1 MRLIKKSNVLQNA
14 QEYPKDIYRAVE
26 IWCSIVEQSQWTS
39 LDDIRKTYKRSVD
52 QVGNY
57 LVFNIKD
64 YRLIVTVN
72 FKAKIIWYKYLLN
85 HKEYEKGNWKNG

>member
-1 MRLIKKSNVLQNA
+1 MLRNTRRISIEPLKFGAALLSNLNGQALI
-14 QEYPKDIYRAVE
+14 
-26 IWCSIVEQSQWTS
+26 
-39 LDDIRKTYKRSVD
+39 DIRKTYKRSVD